1 MFLNSITALPNWLDH
16 LIASDHHFTLTAFAI
31 MFALIF
37 IETAG
42 IVTGFIPGDT
52 ILITVGSLAGVHHNI
67 WELFLAIG
75 IFAIASFLGDAVNY
89 WLGALITTQVAKIPW
104 IKKYSHSNLTD
115 EIAKD
120 FHPKRWLLF
129 VVLGRFLPFIRVAVP
144 LLAHRLGLAFPV
156 YLRMAAFA
164 SVLWSASIV
173 SIGYFVG
180 HLEIPKA
187 VTVTIFIIIA
197 VIAITVL
204 RTKKFRNWI
213 LTLFTRK

>member
-16 LIASDHHFTLTAFAI
+16 LIASDQHFTLTAFAI

-52 ILITVGSLAGVHHNI
+52 ILITVGSLAGAHHNI

-104 IKKYSHSNLTD
+104 IKKYSHNNLTD
-115 EIAKD
+115 EIARD

-129 VVLGRFLPFIRVAVP
+129 VVLGRFLPIIRVAVP

>member
-16 LIASDHHFTLTAFAI
+16 LIASDQHFTLTAFAI

-52 ILITVGSLAGVHHNI
+52 ILITVGSLAGAHHNI
-67 WELFLAIG
+67 WELFLAIS

-173 SIGYFVG
+173 TLGYFVG

>member
-16 LIASDHHFTLTAFAI
+16 LIASDQHFTLTAFAI

-52 ILITVGSLAGVHHNI
+52 ILITVGSLAGAHHNI
-67 WELFLAIG
+67 WELFLAIS

-129 VVLGRFLPFIRVAVP
+129 VVLGRFFAFIRVAVP
-144 LLAHRLGLAFPV
+144 FLAHRLGFAFPV

-197 VIAITVL
+197 VIVITVL